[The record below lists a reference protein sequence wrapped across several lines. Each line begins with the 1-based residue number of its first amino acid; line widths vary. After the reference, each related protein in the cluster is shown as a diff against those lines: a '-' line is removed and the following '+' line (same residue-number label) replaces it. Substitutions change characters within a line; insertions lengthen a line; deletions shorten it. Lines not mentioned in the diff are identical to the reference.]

1 MQLYGYLRFGV
12 CVYSVGVLVCDSS
25 DEHSESDLGNK
36 IDGPKQPI
44 LESYPSI
51 LIWDHQR
58 KFNKK
63 WFQMFP
69 FLEYSISK
77 NKVFCF
83 TCKESSSGLGYNEDV
98 FTKYGYSDWKN
109 IKRSLIPTYG
119 SKTT

>member
-1 MQLYGYLRFGV
+1 MDQNNLFWNHIQVFSFEIINENLIKNGFKCFRFWNI
-12 CVYSVGVLVCDSS
+12 VY
-25 DEHSESDLGNK
+25 
-36 IDGPKQPI
+36 Q
-44 LESYPSI
+44 
-51 LIWDHQR
+51 
-58 KFNKK
+58 
-63 WFQMFP
+63 
-69 FLEYSISK
+69 K